1 MIIGAA
7 KISLH
12 ANWVHSLKEKRMIVK
27 SIMARTKNK
36 FNISIAEVEN
46 QDYHQSITIGIACVT
61 NSSRLANSIL
71 QNVVNYIEE
80 NTEAVIEK
88 VDFEIL

>member
-7 KISLH
+7 EISLH

-27 SIMARTKNK
+27 SIMAKTKNK